1 MAKLTLSV
9 DAAVVR
15 DAKRYAAAHGTSV
28 SSLVERY
35 LELLARPTTPSLGPE
50 TPVLER
56 LRGILKG
63 RSTDEAAY
71 RHHLERKY
79 R

>member
-15 DAKRYAAAHGTSV
+15 DAKRYAAAHRTSV

-35 LELLARPTTPSLGPE
+35 LELLARPTTSSTGPE

-71 RHHLERKY
+71 RSHLERKY